1 MKSQRGFTLVEV
13 MLGVGISMLAMTV
26 VMILVLFTT
35 AKARDSDVVADSNSY
50 ARLGGDAIA
59 SALRLAGMGS
69 GQGIYLNSGGAPLL
83 ANAVYGRDNLT
94 LNQAGNTVTGTD
106 DLWIIAPIRNGM
118 LDNCNIRGAYTILSA
133 AGTGPLG
140 VKPLGGPPCTQ
151 GFVNG
156 DSLLVTNLNS
166 AALISSIVLNNPG
179 INQIN
184 YSESIIPGFS
194 NAPQRGGFQQGDLVV
209 LANVVH
215 YYLDR
220 DPTTNQLALYSQRG
234 VVGPD
239 FLGRPLVD
247 SGNPTLVQRYI
258 EDLQVVYWLDPNQS
272 NDPAQYVDQ
281 HGLAPQYQAGVKA
294 VTLYLVARTQ
304 ATLKDANNA
313 QILSTMTAPKSVAN
327 HPVASTPDGY
337 RRSIYS
343 RRIELPNLAASS
355 I

>member
-1 MKSQRGFTLVEV
+1 MKNQRGFTLVEV
-13 MLGVGISMLAMTV
+13 MLAVGLSMLAMTV

-69 GQGIYLNSGGAPLL
+69 GQGVYLNSAGAPLL

-94 LNQAGNTVTGTD
+94 INQAGNAVTGTD
-106 DLWIIAPIRNGM
+106 DLWIIAPVRNGM
-118 LDNCNIRGAYTILSA
+118 LDNCNVRGAYTILTA
-133 AGTGPLG
+133 AGTGPLA
-140 VKPLGGPPCTQ
+140 VKPVAGPPCTQ
-151 GFVNG
+151 SFVNG
-156 DSLLVTNLNS
+156 DTLLVTNLNG

-184 YSESIIPGFS
+184 YSESAIPGFS
-194 NAPQRGGFQQGDLVV
+194 NAPQRGGFQQGDLAV

-220 DPTTNQLALYSQRG
+220 DPTTNQLALYSKRG
-234 VVGPD
+234 TVGAD

-247 SGNPTLVQRYI
+247 TGTATLVQRYI
-258 EDLQVVYWLDPNQS
+258 EDLQVVYWLDPNQT

-281 HGLAPQYQAGVKA
+281 HGLAPAYQTGVKA

-304 ATLKDANNA
+304 ATLKDANNGV
-313 QILSTMTAPKSVAN
+313 ILSNLTAPKSVAN
-327 HPVASTPDGY
+327 HAVAGTPDGL

-343 RRIELPNLAASS
+343 RRIELPNLTASS